1 MAAESH
7 YPWPW
12 MNGARLAGEQLATG
26 SLTST
31 PSAPYAPS
39 ARGRRPYHPRV
50 DATSAALLG
59 GALGLVVGAGAVAA
73 LRVTRAEA
81 GSEPAQ
87 AEPLLPDGAT
97 AVLSALR
104 SGSVVVD
111 SAESVVWASSTAYSW
126 GLVRD
131 DRLTDD
137 EIVRAVRRVRAEA
150 DVESMDLEPRRRRR
164 GGPRLLLSVRV
175 APLTPDLVVVL
186 ADDRSELAR
195 VDDVR
200 RDFVANVSHELKTP
214 VGALSLL
221 AEAVEGASD
230 DPEAVLRFAG
240 RMQHE
245 AARLS
250 SMVNELIELSR
261 LQNDDVRTH
270 STLVPIDD
278 VIADGCDFVRTAVA
292 AKQIDLRATG
302 EHGLVVFG
310 VREQLVTALRNLL
323 DNAVNYSPERT
334 RVVVAAHAVD
344 DRVEISVA
352 DQGIGISDADQ
363 ARVFERFYRVDPA
376 RSRATGG
383 TGLGLSIVKHVCVN
397 HGGDVVVWS
406 AEGSGSTFTLRLPDA
421 AVGAPNEID
430 DPADLIDGA
439 GASALL
445 ADSAADSPNATVY
458 PLRKVVP

>member
-1 MAAESH
+1 
-7 YPWPW
+7 

-26 SLTST
+26 GLTSPPRVPSAHRVSLTIHS
-31 PSAPYAPS
+31 
-39 ARGRRPYHPRV
+39 V
-50 DATSAALLG
+50 DATDAALIG
-59 GALGLVVGAGAVAA
+59 GVFGVLVGAGGMLAFRITEREQ
-73 LRVTRAEA
+73 LGEL
-81 GSEPAQ
+81 EPAS
-87 AEPLLPDGAT
+87 PLLPPGVT

-111 SAESVVWASSTAYSW
+111 AGEAVVWASPTAFGW

-131 DRLTDD
+131 GRLTD
-137 EIVRAVRRVRAEA
+137 EEVVHAVRAVRREGDVRTL
-150 DVESMDLEPRRRRR
+150 DLEPRRRRR
-164 GGPRLLLSVRV
+164 GGPRMLMTVRV
-175 APLTPDLVVVL
+175 ATLTSDLVVVL
-186 ADDRSELAR
+186 AEDRSEAAR

-221 AEAVEGASD
+221 AEAVEGASE

-261 LQNDDVRTH
+261 LQNDDARTH
-270 STLVPIDD
+270 STDVSIDD

-323 DNAVNYSPERT
+323 DNAVSYSPERT
-334 RVVVAAHAVD
+334 RVVVAAHSVD
-344 DRVEISVA
+344 DRIEISVA
-352 DQGIGISDADQ
+352 DQGIGISEADQ

-406 AEGSGSTFTLRLPDA
+406 AEGSGSTFTLRLPASLRSPSDYGVPSHLDIPPGEATADA
-421 AVGAPNEID
+421 
-430 DPADLIDGA
+430 
-439 GASALL
+439 
-445 ADSAADSPNATVY
+445 SPGT

>member
-1 MAAESH
+1 MLS
-7 YPWPW
+7 
-12 MNGARLAGEQLATG
+12 
-26 SLTST
+26 
-31 PSAPYAPS
+31 
-39 ARGRRPYHPRV
+39 V
-50 DATSAALLG
+50 DATSAALIG
-59 GALGLVVGAGAVAA
+59 GAFGVLIGAGAI
-73 LRVTRAEA
+73 LSFRLAEREQL
-81 GSEPAQ
+81 GEPEPA
-87 AEPLLPDGAT
+87 EPILPPGAT
-97 AVLSALR
+97 AVLSALP
-104 SGSVVVD
+104 SGTVVVD
-111 SAESVVWASSTAYSW
+111 SAEAVVWANTDATTW

-131 DRLTDD
+131 GRLTDD
-137 EIVRAVRRVRAEA
+137 EIVRAVRAVRSGG
-150 DVESMDLEPRRRRR
+150 DVDTFELEPRRRRR
-164 GGPRLLLSVRV
+164 GGRRMLLDVIV
-175 APLTPDLVVVL
+175 APLTSELVMVL
-186 ADDRSELAR
+186 AEDRSERVR
-195 VDDVR
+195 VDDLR

-250 SMVNELIELSR
+250 SMINELIELSR
-261 LQNDDVRTH
+261 LQNDDARTH
-270 STLVPIDD
+270 SAEVPIDD

-323 DNAVNYSPERT
+323 DNAVSYSPERT
-334 RVVVAAHAVD
+334 RVVVAAHLVE

-352 DQGIGISDADQ
+352 DQGIGISEADQ
-363 ARVFERFYRVDPA
+363 DRVFERFYRVDPA

-383 TGLGLSIVKHVCVN
+383 TGLGLSIVKHVCAN

-406 AEGSGSTFTLRLPDA
+406 AEGSGSTFTLRLPA
-421 AVGAPNEID
+421 SIGSA
-430 DPADLIDGA
+430 DPF
-439 GASALL
+439 
-445 ADSAADSPNATVY
+445 TVPSHPDV

>member
-1 MAAESH
+1 MLV
-7 YPWPW
+7 
-12 MNGARLAGEQLATG
+12 GAGGLLAFRLSEREQLA
-26 SLTST
+26 
-31 PSAPYAPS
+31 
-39 ARGRRPYHPRV
+39 
-50 DATSAALLG
+50 
-59 GALGLVVGAGAVAA
+59 
-73 LRVTRAEA
+73 
-81 GSEPAQ
+81 EPDPV
-87 AEPLLPDGAT
+87 EPLLPPGAT

-111 SAESVVWASSTAYSW
+111 AAEAVVWASTTAYGW

-131 DRLTDD
+131 GRLTDE
-137 EIVRAVRRVRAEA
+137 EIVRTVRTVRSSGEVATL
-150 DVESMDLEPRRRRR
+150 DVEPRKRRR

-175 APLTPDLVVVL
+175 APLTSDLVVVL
-186 ADDRSELAR
+186 AEDRSELAR

-221 AEAVEGASD
+221 AEAVEGAAE
-230 DPEAVLRFAG
+230 DPAAVLRFAS

-261 LQNDDVRTH
+261 LQNDDVGAH

-302 EHGLVVFG
+302 EHGLVVEG

-334 RVVVAAHAVD
+334 RVVVAAHAVE

-352 DQGIGISDADQ
+352 DQGIGITEADQ
-363 ARVFERFYRVDPA
+363 TRVFERFYRVDPA

-383 TGLGLSIVKHVCVN
+383 TGLGLSIVKHVCAN

-406 AEGSGSTFTLRLPDA
+406 AEGSGSTFTLRLPA
-421 AVGAPNEID
+421 ATAPPATPMD
-430 DPADLIDGA
+430 DPSTLI
-439 GASALL
+439 
-445 ADSAADSPNATVY
+445 P

>member
-1 MAAESH
+1 M
-7 YPWPW
+7 
-12 MNGARLAGEQLATG
+12 
-26 SLTST
+26 
-31 PSAPYAPS
+31 
-39 ARGRRPYHPRV
+39 V
-50 DATSAALLG
+50 D
-59 GALGLVVGAGAVAA
+59 
-73 LRVTRAEA
+73 E
-81 GSEPAQ
+81 
-87 AEPLLPDGAT
+87 
-97 AVLSALR
+97 
-104 SGSVVVD
+104 
-111 SAESVVWASSTAYSW
+111 
-126 GLVRD
+126 
-131 DRLTDD
+131 
-137 EIVRAVRRVRAEA
+137 
-150 DVESMDLEPRRRRR
+150 
-164 GGPRLLLSVRV
+164 
-175 APLTPDLVVVL
+175 
-186 ADDRSELAR
+186 
-195 VDDVR
+195 VR

-221 AEAVEGASD
+221 AEAVEGAAE

-261 LQNDDVRTH
+261 LQNDDARAH
-270 STLVPIDD
+270 STEVSIDD

-323 DNAVNYSPERT
+323 DNAVSYSPERT

-344 DRVEISVA
+344 DRVEISVT
-352 DQGIGISDADQ
+352 DQGIGISEADQ
-363 ARVFERFYRVDPA
+363 DRIFERFYRVDPA

-406 AEGSGSTFTLRLPDA
+406 SEGSGSTFTLRLPTGSHTPSGYSVPSHPDITA
-421 AVGAPNEID
+421 DEATAE
-430 DPADLIDGA
+430 PA
-439 GASALL
+439 
-445 ADSAADSPNATVY
+445 T

>member
-1 MAAESH
+1 MDPTA
-7 YPWPW
+7 
-12 MNGARLAGEQLATG
+12 
-26 SLTST
+26 
-31 PSAPYAPS
+31 
-39 ARGRRPYHPRV
+39 
-50 DATSAALLG
+50 AALLS
-59 GALGLVVGAGAVAA
+59 GALGVLVGAGAVRAA
-73 LRVTRAEA
+73 RRPRPA
-81 GSEPAQ
+81 GPGEPPNPAG
-87 AEPLLPDGAT
+87 PLSPGVT

-104 SGSVVVD
+104 SGSLVVD
-111 SAESVVWASSTAYSW
+111 SAEAVVWASSTAYGW
-126 GLVRD
+126 GMVRD
-131 DRLTDD
+131 GRLADE
-137 EIVRAVRRVRAEA
+137 EIVRAVRSVRADGEVTA
-150 DVESMDLEPRRRRR
+150 LDLDARRRRR
-164 GGPRLLLSVRV
+164 GAPMMLLTVRV
-175 APLTPDLVVVL
+175 APLSAEMVVVL
-186 ADDRSELAR
+186 AEDRSELAR

-230 DPEAVLRFAG
+230 DPEAVLRFAS

-261 LQNDDVRTH
+261 LQNDDVAAH
-270 STLVPIDD
+270 STLVPVDD

-302 EHGLVVFG
+302 EHGLLVYG

-352 DQGIGISDADQ
+352 DQGIGISQADQ
-363 ARVFERFYRVDPA
+363 GRVFERFYRVDPA

-383 TGLGLSIVKHVCVN
+383 TGLGLAIVKHVCAN

-406 AEGSGSTFTLRLPDA
+406 DDKSGSTFTLRLPSA
-421 AVGAPNEID
+421 MTAGPPHAD
-430 DPADLIDGA
+430 DPSTFIPEIG
-439 GASALL
+439 
-445 ADSAADSPNATVY
+445 
-458 PLRKVVP
+458 KVVP

>member
-1 MAAESH
+1 
-7 YPWPW
+7 
-12 MNGARLAGEQLATG
+12 
-26 SLTST
+26 
-31 PSAPYAPS
+31 
-39 ARGRRPYHPRV
+39 V
-50 DATSAALLG
+50 DATDAALIG
-59 GALGLVVGAGAVAA
+59 GVFGVLIGAGAMLAF
-73 LRVTRAEA
+73 RITEREQQ
-81 GSEPAQ
+81 GYSEP
-87 AEPLLPDGAT
+87 EPPLLPPGAT

-111 SAESVVWASSTAYSW
+111 SGEAVVWASPTAFGW

-131 DRLTDD
+131 GRLTDE
-137 EIVRAVRRVRAEA
+137 EIVRAVRSVRSEG
-150 DVESMDLEPRRRRR
+150 DVRTLDLEPRRRRR
-164 GGPRLLLSVRV
+164 GGRRLLMSVRV
-175 APLTPDLVVVL
+175 APLTSDLVVVL
-186 ADDRSELAR
+186 AEDRSEAAR

-221 AEAVEGASD
+221 AEAVEGASE

-261 LQNDDVRTH
+261 LQNDDAHAH
-270 STLVPIDD
+270 SAEVPIDD

-334 RVVVAAHAVD
+334 RVVVAAHAVE

-352 DQGIGISDADQ
+352 DQGIGITEADQ

-383 TGLGLSIVKHVCVN
+383 TGLGLSIVKHVAVN

-406 AEGSGSTFTLRLPDA
+406 AEGSGSTFTLRLPGGHRTQSAFD
-421 AVGAPNEID
+421 VPSSLDNQPDEAP
-430 DPADLIDGA
+430 ATA
-439 GASALL
+439 SSAL
-445 ADSAADSPNATVY
+445 

>member
-1 MAAESH
+1 MD
-7 YPWPW
+7 P
-12 MNGARLAGEQLATG
+12 T
-26 SLTST
+26 
-31 PSAPYAPS
+31 
-39 ARGRRPYHPRV
+39 
-50 DATSAALLG
+50 DAALVG
-59 GALGLVVGAGAVAA
+59 GALGVLIGAGAILAF
-73 LRVTRAEA
+73 RI
-81 GSEPAQ
+81 SERQQLDEPVEQ
-87 AEPLLPDGAT
+87 APTLPPGVT

-104 SGSVVVD
+104 SGSMVVD
-111 SAESVVWASSTAYSW
+111 SAEAVVWASPTAYGW

-131 DRLTDD
+131 GRLAD
-137 EIVRAVRRVRAEA
+137 ERIVRAVRSVRGQG
-150 DVESMDLEPRRRRR
+150 DVATLDLERRPRRRGR
-164 GGPRLLLSVRV
+164 PMLLLSVRV
-175 APLTPDLVVVL
+175 APLTSDLVVVL
-186 ADDRSELAR
+186 AEDRSELAR
-195 VDDVR
+195 LDDVR

-261 LQNDDVRTH
+261 LQNDDVAAH

-292 AKQIDLRATG
+292 AKRIDLRATG
-302 EHGLVVFG
+302 EHGLLVYG

-334 RVVVAAHAVD
+334 RVVVAAHAVE

-352 DQGIGISDADQ
+352 DQGIGISEADQ
-363 ARVFERFYRVDPA
+363 SRVFERFYRVDPA

-383 TGLGLSIVKHVCVN
+383 TGLGLSIVKHVCAN

-406 AEGSGSTFTLRLPDA
+406 DEKSGSTFTLRLPA
-421 AVGAPNEID
+421 AQVAAPAPVD
-430 DPADLIDGA
+430 DPSTLITPIG
-439 GASALL
+439 
-445 ADSAADSPNATVY
+445 
-458 PLRKVVP
+458 KVVQ

>member
-1 MAAESH
+1 
-7 YPWPW
+7 
-12 MNGARLAGEQLATG
+12 MNATD
-26 SLTST
+26 
-31 PSAPYAPS
+31 
-39 ARGRRPYHPRV
+39 V
-50 DATSAALLG
+50 ALIG
-59 GALGLVVGAGAVAA
+59 GVFGVLIGAGAMLAFR
-73 LRVTRAEA
+73 LTEREQQ
-81 GSEPAQ
+81 GEP
-87 AEPLLPDGAT
+87 EPESAPLPPGAT

-104 SGSVVVD
+104 SGSAVVD
-111 SAESVVWASSTAYSW
+111 SSEAVVWASPAAYAW

-131 DRLTDD
+131 GSLADD
-137 EIVRAVRRVRAEA
+137 EVIRAVRAVRSEGDLRTL
-150 DVESMDLEPRRRRR
+150 DLEPRRRRR
-164 GGPRLLLSVRV
+164 GGPRMLMTVRV
-175 APLTPDLVVVL
+175 APLTSDLVVVL
-186 ADDRSELAR
+186 AEDRSEAAR

-261 LQNDDVRTH
+261 LQNDDGTTH
-270 STLVPIDD
+270 STEVSIDD
-278 VIADGCDFVRTAVA
+278 VVADGCDFVRTAVA
-292 AKQIDLRATG
+292 AKAIDLRATG
-302 EHGLVVFG
+302 EHGLVVYG

-334 RVVVAAHAVD
+334 RVVVAAHAVE

-352 DQGIGISDADQ
+352 DQGIGISEVDQ

-406 AEGSGSTFTLRLPDA
+406 AEGSGSTFTLRLPA
-421 AVGAPNEID
+421 SQRRSPAFEIPSHVD
-430 DPADLIDGA
+430 ITPAEEPT
-439 GASALL
+439 GASPVL
-445 ADSAADSPNATVY
+445 
-458 PLRKVVP
+458 PLGKVVP

>member
-1 MAAESH
+1 
-7 YPWPW
+7 
-12 MNGARLAGEQLATG
+12 
-26 SLTST
+26 
-31 PSAPYAPS
+31 
-39 ARGRRPYHPRV
+39 V
-50 DATSAALLG
+50 DVTVAALVG
-59 GALGLVVGAGAVAA
+59 ACVGALAGAGAVRA
-73 LRVTRAEA
+73 LRPVRNH
-81 GSEPAQ
+81 PD
-87 AEPLLPDGAT
+87 AEPDSTVEALPAGVT

-104 SGSVVVD
+104 SGSLVVD
-111 SAESVVWASSTAYSW
+111 SAEAVVWASSTAHGW

-131 DRLTDD
+131 GRLFDN
-137 EIVRAVRRVRAEA
+137 EIVQAVRCVRADGEVA
-150 DVESMDLEPRRRRR
+150 TLDLQLQRQRRRR
-164 GGPRLLLSVRV
+164 GGPRLHVSVRV
-175 APLTPDLVVVL
+175 VPLSPELVVVL
-186 ADDRSELAR
+186 AEDRSELAR

-261 LQNDDVRTH
+261 LQNDDVAAH
-270 STLVPIDD
+270 SMLVPVDD

-302 EHGLVVFG
+302 EHGLMVYG

-352 DQGIGISDADQ
+352 DQGIGISEANQ
-363 ARVFERFYRVDPA
+363 SRVFERFYRVDPA

-383 TGLGLSIVKHVCVN
+383 TGLGLSIVKHVCAN

-406 AEGSGSTFTLRLPDA
+406 DEKSGSTFTLRLPSA
-421 AVGAPNEID
+421 LAFTPVPAD
-430 DPADLIDGA
+430 DPSTLIPEIG
-439 GASALL
+439 
-445 ADSAADSPNATVY
+445 
-458 PLRKVVP
+458 KVVP

>member
-1 MAAESH
+1 
-7 YPWPW
+7 
-12 MNGARLAGEQLATG
+12 
-26 SLTST
+26 
-31 PSAPYAPS
+31 
-39 ARGRRPYHPRV
+39 V
-50 DATSAALLG
+50 DPTDAALLG
-59 GALGLVVGAGAVAA
+59 GVFGVLIGAGAILAFRISESEQ
-73 LRVTRAEA
+73 LAEP
-81 GSEPAQ
+81 EP
-87 AEPLLPDGAT
+87 EPPLLPPGVT
-97 AVLSALR
+97 EVLSALR

-111 SAESVVWASSTAYSW
+111 SAEAVVWASSTAYGW

-131 DRLTDD
+131 GRLTDD
-137 EIVRAVRRVRAEA
+137 EVVRSVRRVRTDG
-150 DVESMDLEPRRRRR
+150 DVRTLDLEPRRRRR
-164 GGPRLLLSVRV
+164 GGPRLLLAVRV
-175 APLTPDLVVVL
+175 APLTSELVVVL
-186 ADDRSELAR
+186 AEDRSEAAR

-230 DPEAVLRFAG
+230 DPEAVLRFAA

-245 AARLS
+245 ASRLS

-261 LQNDDVRTH
+261 LQNDDARTH
-270 STLVPIDD
+270 STDVPIDD

-334 RVVVAAHAVD
+334 RVVVAAHLVD
-344 DRVEISVA
+344 ERVEISVA
-352 DQGIGISDADQ
+352 DQGIGISEADQ

-406 AEGSGSTFTLRLPDA
+406 AEGSGSTFTLRLPASLGSASAFDIPSHLDIQPSEA
-421 AVGAPNEID
+421 
-430 DPADLIDGA
+430 PAD
-439 GASALL
+439 ASPAR
-445 ADSAADSPNATVY
+445 

>member
-1 MAAESH
+1 
-7 YPWPW
+7 
-12 MNGARLAGEQLATG
+12 
-26 SLTST
+26 
-31 PSAPYAPS
+31 
-39 ARGRRPYHPRV
+39 V
-50 DATSAALLG
+50 DPTDAALLG
-59 GALGLVVGAGAVAA
+59 GALGVLVGAGAILAF
-73 LRVTRAEA
+73 RI
-81 GSEPAQ
+81 SERQ
-87 AEPLLPDGAT
+87 QLAEPVAEVQQLPAGVT

-104 SGSVVVD
+104 SGSLVVD
-111 SAESVVWASSTAYSW
+111 SAEAVVWASSTAYGW

-131 DRLTDD
+131 GRLTDD
-137 EIVRAVRRVRAEA
+137 EIVRAVRSVRTDG
-150 DVESMDLEPRRRRR
+150 DVATLDLEPRRRRR
-164 GGPRLLLSVRV
+164 GGPRLLLTVRV
-175 APLTPDLVVVL
+175 APLTSDLVVVL
-186 ADDRSELAR
+186 AEDRSELAR

-261 LQNDDVRTH
+261 LQNDDVAAH
-270 STLVPIDD
+270 SLLVPIDD

-302 EHGLVVFG
+302 EHGLMVYG

-352 DQGIGISDADQ
+352 DQGIGITEADQ
-363 ARVFERFYRVDPA
+363 SRVFERFYRVDPA

-383 TGLGLSIVKHVCVN
+383 TGLGLSIVKHVCAN

-406 AEGSGSTFTLRLPDA
+406 DEKSGSTFTLRLPVALVA
-421 AVGAPNEID
+421 APAQDD
-430 DPADLIDGA
+430 DP
-439 GASALL
+439 SALIT
-445 ADSAADSPNATVY
+445 PIG
-458 PLRKVVP
+458 KVVP

>member
-1 MAAESH
+1 MYSHRPLGPRAARVS
-7 YPWPW
+7 
-12 MNGARLAGEQLATG
+12 
-26 SLTST
+26 
-31 PSAPYAPS
+31 
-39 ARGRRPYHPRV
+39 PYHHSV
-50 DATSAALLG
+50 DPTDAALLG
-59 GALGLVVGAGAVAA
+59 GALGVLIGAGAILAFRISERQR
-73 LRVTRAEA
+73 LD
-81 GSEPAQ
+81 EPAAQ
-87 AEPLLPDGAT
+87 SQQLPAGVS

-104 SGSVVVD
+104 SGSLVVD
-111 SAESVVWASSTAYSW
+111 SAEAVVWASPTAYRW

-131 DRLTDD
+131 GRLTDD
-137 EIVRAVRRVRAEA
+137 EIVRAVRSVRTDG
-150 DVESMDLEPRRRRR
+150 DVATLDFEPRRRRPR

-175 APLTPDLVVVL
+175 APLTSDLVVVL
-186 ADDRSELAR
+186 AEDRSELAR

-261 LQNDDVRTH
+261 LQHDDVAAH

-302 EHGLVVFG
+302 EHGLTVYG

-352 DQGIGISDADQ
+352 DQGIGISEADQ
-363 ARVFERFYRVDPA
+363 SRVFERFYRVDPA

-383 TGLGLSIVKHVCVN
+383 TGLGLSIVKHVCAN

-406 AEGSGSTFTLRLPDA
+406 DAKSGSTFTLRLPA
-421 AVGAPNEID
+421 AQVAAQAPVD
-430 DPADLIDGA
+430 DPSTLITPIG
-439 GASALL
+439 
-445 ADSAADSPNATVY
+445 
-458 PLRKVVP
+458 KVVP